1 MNVLITGA
9 SSGIGREMAKI
20 FISRG
25 DRVIVVARRSER
37 LNALCEMFP
46 NGNIRTI
53 VADLS
58 LTDECLRLYEEV
70 KNENIDYLINNAG
83 FGLFGSFLDT
93 PIEDELKMI
102 QVNDC
107 SPQIL
112 MKLFLKDFV
121 KRGSGNVLNVCS
133 SAAFYT
139 GPFMATYYSSKSY
152 IYKMSLAVNE
162 ELRRMHS
169 NVHISALCPGP
180 VATEF
185 QTVAKVHFNVKPLT
199 PEYIAKYAIKKFLKN
214 KTIII
219 PGCMM
224 RMGKFFSRF
233 VSDKQITKMSYH
245 FQMKK
250 IK

>member
-121 KRGSGNVLNVCS
+121 KREIGRASCRERV
-133 SAAFYT
+133 
-139 GPFMATYYSSKSY
+139 
-152 IYKMSLAVNE
+152 
-162 ELRRMHS
+162 
-169 NVHISALCPGP
+169 
-180 VATEF
+180 
-185 QTVAKVHFNVKPLT
+185 
-199 PEYIAKYAIKKFLKN
+199 
-214 KTIII
+214 
-219 PGCMM
+219 
-224 RMGKFFSRF
+224 
-233 VSDKQITKMSYH
+233 
-245 FQMKK
+245 
-250 IK
+250 